1 MIESP
6 VHGFAEALQCIGR
19 RSEESRLHVKQAAP
33 LHLATGCLLI
43 MGTGCSLVVT
53 GCPCWSHHLL
63 GETALL
69 PGEEVN
75 LHLVCQFSEWKELWL
90 IPKHLLSFPFSASSA
105 MASVPQTAVEE
116 QNCAMWVMQVFPFI
130 SILAFS
136 TRSSLCYTPPSNEE
150 RYNKQRCK
158 STTST
163 KVVECCRLIFV
174 S

>member
-105 MASVPQTAVEE
+105 MPSVPQTAVEE